1 MYTYRPLHYGVHPD
15 DDDVCVGCYRTL
27 EEIGGWGDADAE
39 ERLAILDR
47 ADDRYRN
54 TRLEPPRN

>member
-1 MYTYRPLHYGVHPD
+1 MVCTLND
-15 DDDVCVGCYRTL
+15 EDVCVGCYRTL

-54 TRLEPPRN
+54 TRLDPPRN